1 MLSMNMRSVIV
12 TTLCALAWLL
22 PGYTHAY
29 TVAPVIVDRTLEPR
43 SIENFDIVITNDTN
57 AILQLFPAVNNVS
70 VGLSGGIESFVPASM
85 SDRTTSLASWIE
97 LSRTPIELGPGQ
109 SATTTATIRI
119 IADAEPG
126 TYHALIS
133 FPDGRNRDEAE
144 ARIQNGGVP
153 STILTVTIEKKTR
166 EELGLSGFIVDRFVL
181 SPDNEAAAYTVANS
195 GDTDIVPTGDILI
208 YNHRGEEVAVVP
220 VNPSRASV
228 KAGETVVMRAQL
240 PTAGLAGKYKAYLSL
255 KYGTEQRAQIQD
267 TAFFYA
273 VPWKKLLILF
283 FGLLLVAI
291 ALALVVHRRYEY
303 DSDDDGSEYLPLHVK
318 DGVSGATHHDIDMK
332 PRI

>member
-1 MLSMNMRSVIV
+1 M
-12 TTLCALAWLL
+12 TLLVFFL
-22 PGYTHAY
+22 PVFAHAY
-29 TVAPVIVDRTLEPR
+29 SVAPVIVDRTLEPR
-43 SIENFDIVITNDTN
+43 SIESFDIVITNDTG

-70 VGLSGGIESFVPASM
+70 VGLTGGIESFVPASM
-85 SDRTTSLASWIE
+85 SDRTSSLASWVE
-97 LSRTPIELGPGQ
+97 LSRAPIELGPGQ
-109 SATTTATIRI
+109 SATTTVTLRV
-119 IADAEPG
+119 IADASPG

-144 ARIQNGGVP
+144 ARIQNGGAP
-153 STILTVTIEKKTR
+153 STMLTVTIEKKTR
-166 EELGLSGFIVDRFVL
+166 EELGLSGFIIDRFVL

-208 YNHRGEEVAVVP
+208 YNHRGEEVAQVP
-220 VNPSRASV
+220 VNPTGIIV
-228 KAGETVVMRAQL
+228 KAGETVVMRASL

-255 KYGTEQRAQIQD
+255 KYGSEQRAHIQD

-273 VPWKKLLILF
+273 IPWKKLLVLF

-291 ALALVVHRRYEY
+291 AISLLVHRRYERAS
-303 DSDDDGSEYLPLHVK
+303 DDDDGSAYLPLHVK
-318 DGVSGATHHDIDMK
+318 DGVSGAAHHDIDMK